1 MKYREI
7 KGGLLVYVTNEEQV
21 LIDLI
26 TDHNGI
32 IKKKD
37 LHPRLQ
43 EVAKDLT
50 IKNVL
55 IRRKIND
62 ELYYMIDTLE
72 DIWRN

>member
-7 KGGLLVYVTNEEQV
+7 KGGLFVYVTNEEQI

-26 TDHNGI
+26 IKHNGI

-50 IKNVL
+50 SRSVL
-55 IRRKIND
+55 SRR
-62 ELYYMIDTLE
+62 MIDNEIYYIIDDIE
-72 DIWRN
+72 DVWRN